1 MNQEDKKD
9 KANGESLSHVLA
21 DKAEYL
27 MSEMASSKAV
37 SKPKRK
43 TNMSRLREAVRD
55 WEKRAREATATER
68 EMAKEVEMMKV
79 DRQIVEETI
88 DRLQQKLQMEG
99 QARLQAEQALALART
114 NLQDQE
120 IRFQLDRDRLL
131 GLLSGK
137 DEALISLQAQTSLA
151 VAVKSEAET
160 AVGVAMENLQDT
172 RRITQELKDRLTSHL
187 RAWEKEKQE
196 LISQKNQA
204 VEALK
209 ISEQGL
215 TRTTAKLLEVGNVV
229 PSPAQLGVKFQ
240 TELSALKA
248 ELRAAQSARTR
259 AEMKCHM
266 TRANLV
272 NLEKNLRAEIAER
285 DDDILILSNEKKEAL
300 QVTKSAEQ
308 ELDAFRL
315 NLIKMAGSMTK
326 LQIDLREKDMHC
338 SVLEKALEE
347 VQEDVCKIQKE
358 LICKC
363 AEIES
368 LQKQACQS
376 SAELEALLIEKAE
389 ELQECQ
395 GHMELLRQQLLK
407 RQAETTCQAQET
419 QTEKSSI
426 KRKKKG
432 GCFGRMLFW
441 RSSKN
446 A

>member
-9 KANGESLSHVLA
+9 KANGGSLSHVLA
-21 DKAEYL
+21 DKAEDL
-27 MSEMASSKAV
+27 NSEMASSKAV

-55 WEKRAREATATER
+55 WEKKAREATASER

-88 DRLQQKLQMEG
+88 DRLQQKLQIEG
-99 QARLQAEQALALART
+99 QARLHAEQALALAQT

-137 DEALISLQAQTSLA
+137 DEALISLQTQTSLA
-151 VAVKSEAET
+151 VAVKAEAET
-160 AVGVAMENLQDT
+160 AVGVAMANLQDA

-187 RAWEKEKQE
+187 QAWEKERQE
-196 LISQKNQA
+196 LRSQKNQA

-215 TRTTAKLLEVGNVV
+215 TRTTAKLLEVGNRV
-229 PSPAQLGVKFQ
+229 PSPAQLGVKIQ
-240 TELSALKA
+240 TEISALKA
-248 ELRAAQSARTR
+248 QLFAAHSARTR
-259 AEMKCHM
+259 AEMTCKM
-266 TRANLV
+266 TRANLA
-272 NLEKNLRAEIAER
+272 NLEKNLCAEVAKR
-285 DDDILILSNEKKEAL
+285 DDNILILSNEKKEAL
-300 QVTKSAEQ
+300 QVTKKGEQ
-308 ELDAFRL
+308 ELEAFRS
-315 NLIKMAGSMTK
+315 NLMKMAGSMTK
-326 LQIDLREKDMHC
+326 LQLDLRDKGNHC

-347 VQEDVCKIQKE
+347 VQEDLRQTRKE

-368 LQKQACQS
+368 LQKQACQRS
-376 SAELEALLIEKAE
+376 VELEALEAK
-389 ELQECQ
+389 ELKQCQ
-395 GHMELLRQQLLK
+395 GHMELQQQLR
-407 RQAETTCQAQET
+407 RQAETTCQAQ
-419 QTEKSSI
+419 EKSSI

-441 RSSKN
+441 RSSQN